1 MLPFFYLWPYRNDYM
16 ESELISYLSGFL
28 TPERLALFNEIL
40 SLRTNY
46 LTIVLEDFYQTQNT
60 SAAIRTADCF
70 GIQNVHVIEN
80 KNIFQVNP
88 NVVRGSTNWVT
99 VKRYNGTAM
108 NTPQAFQKL
117 REEGYRIVVAT
128 PHDHD
133 VALEDF
139 DLEKGKA
146 AIVFGCERPGLT
158 DFAENDADEYM
169 KIPMVG
175 FTESLNVSVSV
186 AIVLHHLTYQLRN
199 KGNVNWQLTEIEKQK
214 ILLEWLRTS
223 IKRADLIEQ
232 KFYEMNKY
240 NTNGRFC

>member
-1 MLPFFYLWPYRNDYM
+1 MQSR
-16 ESELISYLSGFL
+16 LIDYLSGFL
-28 TPERLALFNEIL
+28 TTERLSLFTKIL
-40 SLRTNY
+40 SVRTNY

-60 SAAIRTADCF
+60 SATIRTADCF

-88 NVVRGSTNWVT
+88 NVVRGATNWVT
-99 VKRYNGTAM
+99 VNRYDQAAM
-108 NTPQAFQKL
+108 NTPETFRKL
-117 REEGYRIVVAT
+117 RDEGYRIVVAT
-128 PHDHD
+128 PHEHD

-139 DLEKGKA
+139 NLGKGKA

-158 DFAENDADEYM
+158 DFAQQNADEYM

-199 KGNVNWQLTEIEKQK
+199 SNLIQWQLTEDEKQK
-214 ILLEWLRTS
+214 ILLDWLRIS
-223 IKRADLIEQ
+223 IKRVDLIEQ
-232 KFYEMNKY
+232 KFYEMNK
-240 NTNGRFC
+240 

>member
-1 MLPFFYLWPYRNDYM
+1 M
-16 ESELISYLSGFL
+16 ESELAEYLSSFL
-28 TPERLALFNEIL
+28 TPERLALFNKVL
-40 SLRTNY
+40 SFRTNY

-80 KNIFQVNP
+80 KNAFQVNP

-99 VKRYNGTAM
+99 VNRYNGTAM
-108 NTPQAFQKL
+108 NTPETFQKL
-117 REEGYRIVVAT
+117 RNDGYRIVVAT

-133 VALEDF
+133 VALENF

-158 DFAENDADEYM
+158 SFAENHADEYM

-186 AIVLHHLTYQLRN
+186 AVVLHHLTYRLRN
-199 KGNVNWQLTEIEKQK
+199 KSGLNWQLTANEKQHV
-214 ILLEWLRTS
+214 LLEWLRMS
-223 IKRADLIEQ
+223 LKRADLLEQ
-232 KFYEMNKY
+232 NFFEMNNK
-240 NTNGRFC
+240 

>member
-1 MLPFFYLWPYRNDYM
+1 M
-16 ESELISYLSGFL
+16 EPNLIEYLSGFL
-28 TPERLALFNEIL
+28 TNERLSLFNKVL
-40 SLRTNY
+40 SYRTNY

-70 GIQNVHVIEN
+70 GIQNVHIIEN
-80 KNIFQVNP
+80 KNVFQVNP

-99 VKRYNGTAM
+99 VNRYNTGEM
-108 NTPQAFQKL
+108 NTPAAFQKL

-133 VALEDF
+133 VALENF
-139 DLEKGKA
+139 DLKKGKA

-158 DFAENDADEYM
+158 HFAEDHADEYM

-186 AIVLHHLTYQLRN
+186 AVVLHHLTYELRRKN
-199 KGNVNWQLTEIEKQK
+199 NISWQLTEEEKQK
-214 ILLEWLRTS
+214 VLLNWLRTS
-223 IKRADLIEQ
+223 IKRADLIERE
-232 KFYEMNKY
+232 FYELSK
-240 NTNGRFC
+240 